1 MQIIIAGRHF
11 TVTETL
17 KTDITARLEGMLN
30 NVHLK
35 ISTVRVILDIEHTN
49 RCTAEVIVSL
59 KHSVIEADVTTRD
72 MYESIDTVMD
82 KIEIQVRKYL
92 DKKQHHHGEASL
104 KNMPAIEDS
113 NEEAIDETYDEVY
126 N

>member
-1 MQIIIAGRHF
+1 MQIIISGRHF
-11 TVTETL
+11 TVSESL
-17 KTDITARLEGMLN
+17 KTDINGRLEAMLN
-30 NVHLK
+30 HVHLK

-49 RCTAEVIVSL
+49 RCTAEVVINMKS
-59 KHSVIEADVTTRD
+59 SVIEADVTTRD

-82 KIEIQVRKYL
+82 KVEIQIRKYL

-104 KNMPAIEDS
+104 KNMPSIEDT
-113 NEEAIDETYDEVY
+113 EEIIDECDEAY

>member
-11 TVTETL
+11 TVSDSL
-17 KTDITARLEGMLN
+17 KKEINERLETMLTH
-30 NVHLK
+30 VHLK
-35 ISTVRVILDIEHTN
+35 ISTVRVVLDVEHTH
-49 RCTAEVIVSL
+49 RCKAEVIINM
-59 KHSVIEADVTTRD
+59 KHSVMEADVTTRD

-104 KNMPAIEDS
+104 KNMPSINDTEEI
-113 NEEAIDETYDEVY
+113 NEEYEEDYV
-126 N
+126 

>member
-11 TVTETL
+11 TVSDSL
-17 KTDITARLEGMLN
+17 KKEINERLEAMLN
-30 NVHLK
+30 HVHLK
-35 ISTVRVILDIEHTN
+35 ISTVRVVLDVEHTH
-49 RCTAEVIVSL
+49 RCKAEVIINM
-59 KHSVIEADVTTRD
+59 KNSVMEADVTTRD
-72 MYESIDTVMD
+72 MYESIDSVID

-104 KNMPAIEDS
+104 KNMPSINDT
-113 NEEAIDETYDEVY
+113 EEIIDEYDEVF